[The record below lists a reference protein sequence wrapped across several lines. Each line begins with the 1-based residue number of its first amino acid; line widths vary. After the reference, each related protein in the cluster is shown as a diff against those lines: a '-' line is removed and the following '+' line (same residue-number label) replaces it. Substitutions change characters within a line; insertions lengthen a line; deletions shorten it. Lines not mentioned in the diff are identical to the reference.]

1 MERERVTPP
10 VLGRYRLDEQVGQGG
25 MAVVWRAWDTQL
37 QRTVAVKVLHPH
49 LRDRVEVRRRFDRE
63 AHAVAKLH
71 HPHILD
77 VYDFSGPDADP
88 SWLVTEFIPGQSLR
102 AFAELHPF
110 DPPELAA
117 AALLSIAEALEHA
130 HAEGVVHRD
139 LKPENVMV
147 REDGLL
153 KLTDFGL
160 AALLETDGKLTA
172 TGTILG
178 SPGHLAPETIEG
190 HTASPQSDLFS
201 FGTVLYWLA
210 CGALPFQAAT
220 PAALLQKIL
229 ECRPPDPRMVRRSV
243 SDGLARVI
251 GRCLERDPVKR
262 FQSAQ
267 GLKEELRAVLSEAG
281 IDDAEAEVRAFVRA
295 PIEAAASLRARLVA
309 RSLERGEAALQA
321 RRTPAALAAFGRA
334 LALDPGNAAAKARVE
349 RIRLRARRLK
359 LLRRGLAALA
369 VLLALGVGGQ
379 QVALRVERARAE
391 AARQA
396 EERAAEVRR
405 KQEEQARLLREQVE
419 KERLAREEAER
430 LAALARPAVPPAPP
444 VEPEKR
450 TPVARPVRGRPEGA
464 AGRPATLLVTL
475 NAQKY
480 WARLSIDG
488 EKQGDA
494 MVFQRALTLGPHE
507 LTVSHDCCEDNS
519 YSIDVRPGAERIQ
532 LQFGSPKPARLEVRN
547 APRDERVF
555 VDGAFISSVAD
566 LPKHPIGTDQKLE
579 HKVLLAVGDR
589 SKLVVIKAGFT
600 QRFDYFRDLDATR

>member
-1 MERERVTPP
+1 MTPP

-37 QRTVAVKVLHPH
+37 LRTVAVKVLHPH

-220 PAALLQKIL
+220 PAALLQRIL
-229 ECRPPDPRMVRRSV
+229 ECRPPDPRLVRRSV

-251 GRCLERDPVKR
+251 GRCLERDPAKR
-262 FQSAQ
+262 FQSAR
-267 GLKEELRAVLSEAG
+267 GLKEELRAVLAEAG
-281 IDDAEAEVRAFVRA
+281 LDDPEAEVRAFVRA

-334 LALDPGNAAAKARVE
+334 LALDPGNAVAKARVE
-349 RIRLRARRLK
+349 RIRRRARRLK

-369 VLLALGVGGQ
+369 VLLALGLGARQ
-379 QVALRVERARAE
+379 LALRVERERAE

-396 EERAAEVRR
+396 QARAEEERRR
-405 KQEEQARLLREQVE
+405 QEEKARLERERIQRE
-419 KERLAREEAER
+419 RIERERLAREEAER
-430 LAALARPAVPPAPP
+430 KAALASPAPAAAG
-444 VEPEKR
+444 PEKR
-450 TPVARPVRGRPEGA
+450 PPVARPVRVRPEGA
-464 AGRPATLLVTL
+464 ARPAALQVTF
-475 NAQKY
+475 NAQGY
-480 WARLSIDG
+480 WARLTVDG
-488 EKQGDA
+488 EYLGDA
-494 MVFQRALTLGPHE
+494 MVFQRALAPGPHK
-507 LTVSHDCCEDNS
+507 LIVGHDCCEDNT

-532 LQFGSPKPARLEVRN
+532 LQFGAPRPARLEVRN

-555 VDGAFISSVAD
+555 VDGVFISSVAD
-566 LPKHPIGTDQKLE
+566 LPKHPLGTDQKLA

-589 SKLVVIKAGFT
+589 SKVVEIKAGFT
-600 QRFDYFRDLDATR
+600 LRYDYFRDLDATR